1 MIRLGQATVLARSC
15 RERWRGFTQSE
26 APWFGET
33 RIFIRPGESSSP
45 DSPMTGRFL
54 AGTISLL
61 FVVPR
66 SMAAP
71 VLHLPL
77 PPIGFR
83 DLKWF
88 LVLIEEQHFGRAA
101 EQLGI
106 TQSALAQVVRRMEAE
121 LDVPLVRRQSSVAIP
136 TTAGE
141 SFAAQIAPLLG
152 GLELATAEARRAAGV
167 GVPVRIGCVPDLRLA
182 RLQGFIGAL
191 YTRHPELQPD
201 VLYLRTAEQIRRLRT
216 GRLDLGLIHDAGELE
231 GIDVEPAFRGEPL
244 AAFLPVSH
252 RLATADTVAAG
263 DLLEGDSVLVVPPR
277 DADPALADLV
287 VARLSD
293 AGHDVRDV
301 REATADDPRSL
312 LLAIAQHHWIAI
324 EPASTLDA
332 VGDLASLVTVR
343 PLAPAVAMP
352 DTAVA
357 SRADPPPEL
366 QVIASLARE
375 AARWLYAD

>member
-15 RERWRGFTQSE
+15 RERWRGFAQSE

-54 AGTISLL
+54 AGTN
-61 FVVPR
+61 
-66 SMAAP
+66 
-71 VLHLPL
+71 L
-77 PPIGFR
+77 PPVRRPAIYGSPGSTSTPSSIGFR

-152 GLELATAEARRAAGV
+152 GLELAAAEARRAAGV

-191 YTRHPELQPD
+191 
-201 VLYLRTAEQIRRLRT
+201 
-216 GRLDLGLIHDAGELE
+216 
-231 GIDVEPAFRGEPL
+231 
-244 AAFLPVSH
+244 
-252 RLATADTVAAG
+252 
-263 DLLEGDSVLVVPPR
+263 
-277 DADPALADLV
+277 
-287 VARLSD
+287 
-293 AGHDVRDV
+293 
-301 REATADDPRSL
+301 
-312 LLAIAQHHWIAI
+312 
-324 EPASTLDA
+324 
-332 VGDLASLVTVR
+332 
-343 PLAPAVAMP
+343 
-352 DTAVA
+352 
-357 SRADPPPEL
+357 
-366 QVIASLARE
+366 
-375 AARWLYAD
+375 

>member
-1 MIRLGQATVLARSC
+1 
-15 RERWRGFTQSE
+15 
-26 APWFGET
+26 
-33 RIFIRPGESSSP
+33 
-45 DSPMTGRFL
+45 MTGRFL
-54 AGTISLL
+54 TGTISLL
-61 FVVPR
+61 FVVAG
-66 SMAAP
+66 SMAEP
-71 VLHLPL
+71 VLPL
-77 PPIGFR
+77 PLPRIGFR
-83 DLKWF
+83 GLKWF

-101 EQLGI
+101 EQLGV
-106 TQSALAQVVRRMEAE
+106 TQSALARVVRRMEAE
-121 LDVPLVRRQSSVAIP
+121 LDVPLVRRQSSVTIP

-141 SFAAQIAPLLG
+141 RFAAHIAPLLG
-152 GLELATAEARRAAGV
+152 RLELATAEARRAAGV

-191 YTRHPELQPD
+191 YTRHPELQLE
-201 VLYLRTAEQIRRLRT
+201 VLYLRTAEQIRRLQT

-231 GIDVEPAFRGEPL
+231 GIDVEPVFRGEPL

-252 RLATADTVAAG
+252 RLATADTIAAG
-263 DLLEGDSVLVVPPR
+263 DLLEGECVLVVPPR

-312 LLAIAQHHWIAI
+312 VLAIAQHHWIAI

-332 VGDLASLVTVR
+332 VGDVASLVTVR

-357 SRADPPPEL
+357 SRANPPPEL

-375 AARWLYAD
+375 AASWLYAD